1 MKDYPRIYSLS
12 TINIIHH
19 QNFDYLFHP
28 FRTDFSG
35 DSGVGKS
42 ILTDLIQLVLV
53 GSTVYESATES
64 NGDRPFN
71 HLVLESKDK
80 GDFGYAFLN
89 VEVEENSFLV
99 VGTFIERN
107 KNRSQAFIV
116 KKGIGFQNYPFALLD
131 QPMTIRDF
139 EFEDKWLPIDEL
151 KTKLN
156 TSDYFGFEK
165 WQNFTEFHLH
175 LKENN
180 ILPLDLSTGNNTL
193 KYYAQILQAFSR
205 KGIDVKNKMSLQ
217 DFLFGSDKRTVFVE
231 EYDKAVKDLLED
243 NDLFQSNRNE
253 ISDIEKKRDK
263 LQNLYELK
271 TKKESLEKEY
281 AIQNYVF
288 INRELSAKEKELK
301 TILEKYFQSKKEISY
316 LNQQIS
322 DKIKYIE
329 DSKEQWKTD
338 LEIAEADF
346 KIHEQKKDE
355 ISKIDDFKKDIGLQ
369 TVEELLAFH
378 KNFHLKN
385 DYRNRLEFL
394 KDSLKKQNLEKEFEA
409 LDHTK
414 SDSTII
420 KELQQSI
427 AEIKNEIEEAEAL
440 KDFNDVHNKSSLAY
454 WVINSTRKF
463 DVLEESV
470 IRHFNTLKTTVPIA
484 LNTNPKYLNNPDKLL
499 ESVKDLDSKTI
510 KDGFWIELSG
520 ISHYVTKYKS
530 PILNTLSKK
539 EVVEYFKNSANEIVT
554 KLQELKS
561 KQVKFKALLKLI
573 ENLEDRN
580 SYLKAWL
587 QRETLSIDINVK
599 DNEILKNWNYEKLD
613 FSLEQNY
620 SKKEH
625 YLEEHKK
632 YKKQV
637 DELRTIKVLND
648 SLYSNLNKYAIIQ
661 PDNYTKIELLF
672 EKSLPKNLNLNSEL
686 SVQNITESFYR
697 DIDNSYQNAKEHL
710 DSYESVNE
718 INEAIK
724 EKETELTVLKKDF
737 EHHLKNLETKDV
749 SVGDFKQTQNHYFLA
764 LGEFNAKFDSIVEDY
779 IFNESE
785 VIKSNKDFIKL
796 SETIL
801 PKIFEGISFKDLDV
815 MTLITERLKKIN
827 EQNRDLGENKL
838 RRIREILQDVQDEV
852 SKQINIVRE
861 INLFF
866 DKENAKIT
874 GNHKAVLEKDT
885 NTRISTK
892 WITKFISDFTKPTGM
907 FRTPGD
913 FSDQMDALPS
923 MKEKIEYSYQ
933 SFNDSAKPNVDYKT
947 LLNPFSY
954 YNLNYYIT
962 TQDGTLNSGSTG
974 QTYSAL
980 ALLCIAKL
988 SLLDNGK
995 VGKDNRG
1002 LRFMNIDETESIGS
1016 NFDMLSDIAKEYDY
1030 QIISMS
1036 INPLKLDE
1044 GKQYIYQLNRNLKY
1058 DQINH
1063 HPAGI
1068 FTKEDE
1074 SKYSLEN

>member
-42 ILTDLIQLVLV
+42 ILTDLIQLILV

-89 VEVEENSFLV
+89 VEVDENSFLV
-99 VGTFIERN
+99 IGTFIERN

-131 QPMTIRDF
+131 QPMTIKDF
-139 EFEDKWLPIDEL
+139 EFDDKWLPIDEL

-156 TSDYFGFEK
+156 TSDYYGFEK
-165 WQNFTEFHLH
+165 WQNFSEYHLH

-217 DFLFGSDKRTVFVE
+217 DFLFGSDKRIVFVE
-231 EYDKAVKDLLED
+231 EYDKAVKDLKED

-263 LQNLYELK
+263 LQNLYDLK
-271 TKKESLEKEY
+271 TKKENLEKEY

-288 INRELSAKEKELK
+288 INRELTTKEKELK
-301 TILEKYFQSKKEISY
+301 TILEKYFLSKNEINY
-316 LNQQIS
+316 LNQQIG

-329 DSKEQWKTD
+329 DNKSQWKKD

-346 KIHEQKKDE
+346 KIHEQIKDE
-355 ISKIDDFKKDIGLQ
+355 ILKIDDFKKATGLK
-369 TVEELLAFH
+369 TSEELLAFH
-378 KNFHLKN
+378 KNFNLKS
-385 DYRNRLEFL
+385 DYRNKLELL
-394 KDSLKKQNLEKEFEA
+394 KNSLKKQNVEEEFAA
-409 LDHTK
+409 LDHEK
-414 SDSTII
+414 GDSTII
-420 KELQQSI
+420 KDLQQSI
-427 AEIKNEIEEAEAL
+427 ANIKSEIEEAETL

-454 WVINSTRKF
+454 WVVNSNSKF

-470 IRHFNTLKTTVPIA
+470 IRHFNTLKTTVPSV
-484 LNTNPKYLNNPDKLL
+484 LNTKARYLSSPEKLL

-510 KDGFWIELSG
+510 KDDFWIDLSG
-520 ISHYVTKYKS
+520 ISHYVTKYKN

-539 EVVEYFKNSANEIVT
+539 EVVEYFKNSENEIAT
-554 KLQELKS
+554 KLKELKS
-561 KQVKFKALLKLI
+561 KQTQFKALLELI

-580 SYLKAWL
+580 LYLNAWL
-587 QRETLSIDINVK
+587 QREDLSIDIDVK

-625 YLEEHKK
+625 YLNEYKK

-637 DELRTIKVLND
+637 DGARTSKILNE
-648 SLYSNLNKYAIIQ
+648 SLYTSLKKYKIIE
-661 PDNYTKIELLF
+661 PDNYTQIELLF
-672 EKSLPKNLNLNSEL
+672 ENNLPKNLNIDSKL
-686 SVQNITESFYR
+686 SIQNNAESFYR
-697 DIDNSYQNAKEHL
+697 DIDSSYQNAKKHL
-710 DSYESVNE
+710 DSYESVIE

-724 EKETELTVLKKDF
+724 EKETELTELKKDF
-737 EHHLKNLETKDV
+737 DHHLKNVKTKDV
-749 SVGDFKQTQNHYFLA
+749 NVADFKQAQSLYFVA
-764 LGEFNAKFDSIVEDY
+764 LGEFKAKFDGIVDEY
-779 IFNESE
+779 IFNEVE

-801 PKIFEGISFKDLDV
+801 PKIFEGISFKDADV

-885 NTRISTK
+885 STRISTK

-995 VGKDNRG
+995 VGKDNKG

>member
-42 ILTDLIQLVLV
+42 ILTDLIQLILV

-71 HLVLESKDK
+71 NLVLESKDK
-80 GDFGYAFLN
+80 GDFGYAFIN

-99 VGTFIERN
+99 VGVFIERN
-107 KNRSQAFIV
+107 KNRSQAFII
-116 KKGIGFQNYPFALLD
+116 KKGIGFQNYPFASLD

-139 EFEDKWLPIDEL
+139 EFKDKWLPIDEL

-165 WQNFTEFHLH
+165 WQNFVEFHLH

-180 ILPLDLSTGNNTL
+180 ILPLDLSKGNNTL

-231 EYDKAVKDLLED
+231 EYDKAVKDLQED
-243 NDLFQSNRNE
+243 NDLFQSNRSE
-253 ISDIEKKRDK
+253 ISDIEKKKDK

-271 TKKESLEKEY
+271 TKKENLEEEY
-281 AIQNYVF
+281 AVQSYLF
-288 INRELSAKEKELK
+288 INRELEGKQKELK
-301 TILEKYFQSKKEISY
+301 KKLENYFQSKNEIGY
-316 LNQQIS
+316 LNQQII
-322 DKIKYIE
+322 DKVKHI
-329 DSKEQWKTD
+329 DDNKEQWAID
-338 LEIAEADF
+338 LETVEADF
-346 KIHEQKKDE
+346 KIHEKKRDE
-355 ISKIDDFKKDIGLQ
+355 ILKVDNFINETGLK
-369 TVEELLAFH
+369 TTKELLAFH

-385 DYRNRLEFL
+385 DYRNKLEFL
-394 KDSLKKQNLEKEFEA
+394 NDSLKKHNLEKEFEA
-409 LDHTK
+409 LDHK
-414 SDSTII
+414 KNDSIII
-420 KELQQSI
+420 KDLQLSI
-427 AEIKNEIEEAEAL
+427 TEIKNEIEEGEAL
-440 KDFNDVHNKSSLAY
+440 KDFNDVQNKSSLAY
-454 WVINSTRKF
+454 WVVNSTRKF
-463 DVLEESV
+463 NELEESV
-470 IRHFNTLKTTVPIA
+470 IRHFNTLKTSVPLELDTKA
-484 LNTNPKYLNNPDKLL
+484 KYLSSPDRLL
-499 ESVKDLDSKTI
+499 LSVKDLDSKII
-510 KDGFWIELSG
+510 KDGFWIDLSG
-520 ISHYVTKYKS
+520 LSYYIPKYQN

-539 EVVEYFKNSANEIVT
+539 EVVEYFKNSTNEIEK
-554 KLQELKS
+554 KLQELKR
-561 KQVKFKALLKLI
+561 KQTNLKALLEIFESL
-573 ENLEDRN
+573 EERNL
-580 SYLKAWL
+580 YLNAWL
-587 QRETLSIDINVK
+587 QRDALSLDINVK
-599 DNEILKNWNYEKLD
+599 DNEILKNWNYDKLA
-613 FSLEQNY
+613 FSLQQNY
-620 SKKEH
+620 SEKEH
-625 YLEEHKK
+625 CLEEYKK
-632 YKKQV
+632 YEVQV
-637 DELRTIKVLND
+637 KAARQKEILND
-648 SLYSNLNKYAIIQ
+648 SLYTNLKKYKTIQ
-661 PDNYTKIELLF
+661 PGVYTEVESLF
-672 EKSLPKNLNLNSEL
+672 EMNLPKNLKVNSEL
-686 SVQNITESFYR
+686 TIKNIVESFYR
-697 DIDNSYQNAKEHL
+697 DIDSVYQGAKEHL
-710 DSYESVNE
+710 DSFENIKE
-718 INEAIK
+718 INTTINEREI
-724 EKETELTVLKKDF
+724 ELTKLKSDY
-737 EHHLKNLETKDV
+737 EHHLKKIEVKNIN
-749 SVGDFKQTQNHYFLA
+749 SVDFKQTEKLYFEA
-764 LGEFNAKFDSIVEDY
+764 FGEFKARFDSIVDDY

-785 VIKSNKDFIKL
+785 TIKSNKDFIKL

-801 PKIFEGISFKDLDV
+801 PKIFDGISFKDLDV

-885 NTRISTK
+885 STRISTK
-892 WITKFISDFTKPTGM
+892 WITKFISDFTKPAGM
-907 FRTPGD
+907 FRTTGD

-995 VGKDNRG
+995 VGKDNKG